1 VASQD
6 NVIVLSTDE
15 IADRER
21 EAAVREFYGRICMRL
36 ELVPLERGALHL
48 SASTL
53 LLPGVSVA
61 EGKVAPMA
69 WERTAALRQD
79 ANDDLVVS
87 WIAGGWGFD
96 TPGHGTVET
105 LAGAPCIMPMDGR
118 WRARAPNGEWTI
130 CARFARSTL
139 EPLVSHVGDLA
150 PDAINPDTPEARL
163 LLSYVAAVAR
173 GGGMSAGLAPLA
185 AQHIA
190 DLFAAAVGTSR
201 EVGEVIAGRGVRA
214 ARMQAI
220 KRYIEE
226 NLHRAR
232 LSAEVAGRGLE
243 LSPRYIRRLFAEEGQ
258 GFSDYVTQRRL
269 ERVHRQLA
277 SPLFAARPIADL
289 AFEAGLVE
297 PSTFYRQ
304 FRSRYRMTPSQVRAG
319 AAQ

>member
-1 VASQD
+1 MSSPD

-15 IADRER
+15 IADRQR
-21 EAAVREFYGRICMRL
+21 EEAVREFYGRICMRL
-36 ELVPLERGALHL
+36 DLAPLEGGALHM
-48 SASTL
+48 SATTL
-53 LLPGVSVA
+53 LLPGASVA

-96 TPGHGTVET
+96 TPSDGTVET
-105 LAGAPCIMPMDGR
+105 PAGAPCIMPMAER

-130 CARFARSTL
+130 CARFDRSML
-139 EPLVSHVGDLA
+139 EPLVRHAGDLR
-150 PDAINPDTPEARL
+150 PDAINPGTPEARL
-163 LLSYVAAVAR
+163 LLAYVRAVAQ
-173 GGGMSAGLAPLA
+173 GGMSAALAPLA

-190 DLFAAAVGTSR
+190 DLFAAAVGASR

-214 ARMQAI
+214 ARIAAI

-226 NLHRAR
+226 NLHKAR
-232 LSAEVAGRGLE
+232 LSAEMAGRGLGI
-243 LSPRYIRRLFAEEGQ
+243 SPRYIRRLFAEEGQ
-258 GFSDYVTQRRL
+258 GFSDYVMQRRL
-269 ERVHRQLA
+269 ERIHRQLA
-277 SPLFAARPIADL
+277 SPLFAARPVADL

-304 FRSRYRMTPSQVRAG
+304 FRARYRMTPSEVRAG
-319 AAQ
+319 LAQ

>member
-1 VASQD
+1 MASQD

-36 ELVPLERGALHL
+36 DLAPLDRGALHL

-61 EGKVAPMA
+61 EGKVSPMA

-96 TPGHGTVET
+96 TPGQGTVET
-105 LAGAPCIMPMDGR
+105 PAGAPCIMPMDGR
-118 WRARAPNGEWTI
+118 WRAWAPGGDWTI
-130 CARFARSTL
+130 CARFDRSTL
-139 EPLVSHVGDLA
+139 EPLVRHVGDLR
-150 PDAINPDTPEARL
+150 PDAINPGTPEARL
-163 LLSYVAAVAR
+163 LLAYVTAVAR
-173 GGGMSAGLAPLA
+173 GGMSAGLAPLA

-214 ARMQAI
+214 ARIEAI
-220 KRYIEE
+220 KRYIED
-226 NLHRAR
+226 NLHKAR
-232 LSAEVAGRGLE
+232 LSAEMAGRGLG

-258 GFSDYVTQRRL
+258 GFSDYVMQRRL
-269 ERVHRQLA
+269 ERIHRQLA

-304 FRSRYRMTPSQVRAG
+304 FRSRYRMTPSEVRAG
-319 AAQ
+319 LAQ

>member
-1 VASQD
+1 MPSPD

-21 EAAVREFYGRICMRL
+21 EEAVREFYGRICMRL
-36 ELVPLERGALHL
+36 DLAPLQGGALHL
-48 SASTL
+48 SATTL

-69 WERTAALRQD
+69 WERTSALRQD

-96 TPGHGTVET
+96 TPSHGTVET

-130 CARFARSTL
+130 CARFDRSTL
-139 EPLVSHVGDLA
+139 EPLVRHVGDLA
-150 PDAINPDTPEARL
+150 PDAINPATPEARL
-163 LLSYVAAVAR
+163 LLAYVRAVAQS
-173 GGGMSAGLAPLA
+173 GMSAALAPLA

-190 DLFAAAVGTSR
+190 DLFAAAVGASR
-201 EVGEVIAGRGVRA
+201 EAGEVVAGRGVRA

-220 KRYIEE
+220 KAYIEE
-226 NLHRAR
+226 NLHKAR
-232 LSAEVAGRGLE
+232 LSAEMAGRSLGI
-243 LSPRYIRRLFAEEGQ
+243 SPRYIRRLFAEEGQ
-258 GFSDYVTQRRL
+258 GFSDYVMQRRL
-269 ERVHRQLA
+269 ERIHRQLA
-277 SPLFAARPIADL
+277 SPIFAARPIADL

-304 FRSRYRMTPSQVRAG
+304 FRSRYRMTPSEVRAG
-319 AAQ
+319 LAQ